1 MSKRK
6 KNIELPADLAGVM
19 LCEVDDALNRMREH
33 DIHKEPTG
41 AALPRKLLT
50 CGETMRY
57 LTTLR
62 LLLHAKFPAFAD
74 PAVLEAQVGA
84 FAARTASPSLN

>member
-6 KNIELPADLAGVM
+6 NVELPADLAGVM
-19 LCEVDDALNRMREH
+19 LCEVDDALVRMR
-33 DIHKEPTG
+33 DAAVDVLPSG
-41 AALPRKLLT
+41 RALPHKLLT

-62 LLLHAKFPAFAD
+62 LLLHAKYPAFAD
-74 PAVLEAQVGA
+74 PAILEAQIGA